1 MHRQNGRF
9 MAEQTITVDLGA
21 PARLADVPELA
32 GRVVAWWLG
41 ELKAMSPAWVLGFL
55 PREPTAATLH
65 VRGDVWRVACG
76 GDEGRAFELDARADD
91 KDLADQILR
100 AAPDFSLSKLTVVLP
115 HARALKR
122 RATFPLM
129 SERELRSAVELQI
142 DRLTPFKADAVRFDV
157 RTAARD
163 AGAGTL
169 EAEIAI
175 VPDTAVAAV
184 EKRLTGLGL
193 KPAAVDIDGGNGA
206 PAGFN
211 LLPAAEA
218 SAPPRTIL
226 INAAFVCG
234 AAFAWYL
241 AGAAWDMSR
250 TRETEAWQARIAE
263 LAPAAKRSAALRAQ
277 LDAMAQPFAVARA
290 HKPGLTLDVLSEL
303 TRLIPDTARLTELR
317 LTGSSV
323 DIVGLAQDA
332 PALIA
337 KLEASSLF
345 KEVKFRSPVMRR
357 PELNKERFEI
367 TMALEGRAR

>member
-1 MHRQNGRF
+1 
-9 MAEQTITVDLGA
+9 MAERTITVDLGA
-21 PARLADVPELA
+21 PARLADVPGLA
-32 GRVVAWWLG
+32 GRVAAWWLG
-41 ELKAMSPAWVLGFL
+41 ELKAMAPAWVLGVL
-55 PREPTAATLH
+55 PKDPATATLH
-65 VRGDVWRVACG
+65 VRGDVWRVASG
-76 GDEGRAFELDARADD
+76 SDEGHAFELDARAGD

-122 RATFPLM
+122 RVTFPLM

-157 RTAARD
+157 RTASRD

-175 VPDTAVAAV
+175 VPDAAVAAV

-193 KPAAVDIDGGNGA
+193 KPAAIDIDGGNGA

-218 SAPPRTIL
+218 SAPPRAML
-226 INAAFVCG
+226 INVGFVC
-234 AAFAWYL
+234 AAALAWYL
-241 AGAAWDMSR
+241 AGAAWDISR

-263 LAPAAKRSAALRAQ
+263 LAPAAKRGAALRAQ

-290 HKPGLTLDVLSEL
+290 HKPGLTLEIMNEL

-317 LTGSSV
+317 VTGPSV

-337 KLEASSLF
+337 KLEASPLF
-345 KEVKFRSPVMRR
+345 KEVKFRSPVLRR